1 MGTVDYQGYSNQ
13 ILEVARRAPY
23 LSREEEFE
31 LATKWHDN
39 KDAKALERLTLAHLR
54 LVLAQAMKFRSFGL
68 PLADMAQ
75 EGQIGLMEAAARF
88 DPSREVRFSTYA
100 TWWIKASIQDYIL
113 RNWSIV
119 RGGTS
124 SVQKRLFFSVRR
136 LHLEIARQHPEMND
150 TEIKSEIA
158 TKLNVKK
165 SDVERMSSHLSAPDA
180 SLNAPISESDGTSAE
195 KIDLLEDTGPLPDDI
210 ASDAIDMDRKR
221 NWLADAMKSLNQ
233 RELMILK
240 KRRLADEA
248 MTLEALGEVMGISK
262 ERVRQIES
270 AALKKLRSSLEDKGP
285 GLIPVQ

>member
-1 MGTVDYQGYSNQ
+1 MGMVDYQGYSNQ

-23 LSREEEFE
+23 LTREEELD
-31 LATKWHDN
+31 LAKRWRD
-39 KDAKALERLTLAHLR
+39 KQDAQALERLTLAHLR

-88 DPSREVRFSTYA
+88 DPDREVRFSTYA
-100 TWWIKASIQDYIL
+100 SWWIKASIQDYIL

-136 LHLEIARQHPEMND
+136 LHLEIARQHPDFSDVEV
-150 TEIKSEIA
+150 KSKIA
-158 TKLNVKK
+158 EKLGVSAK
-165 SDVERMSSHLSAPDA
+165 DVERMSSHLSGPDT
-180 SLNAPISESDGTSAE
+180 SLNAPISEADDGVAE
-195 KIDLLEDTGPLPDDI
+195 KIDLLMDTAPQPDDI
-210 ASDAIDMDRKR
+210 ASEQIDMDRKR

-233 RELMILK
+233 RELMILR
-240 KRRLADEA
+240 KRRLADET
-248 MTLEALGEVMGISK
+248 MTLEALGQAMGISK

-270 AALKKLRSSLEDKGP
+270 AALKKLRAHLEEQEP
-285 GLIPVQ
+285 RLLPAQ

>member
-270 AALKKLRSSLEDKGP
+270 AALKKLRSSLEEKGP